1 MKGDAGISLYKICT
15 VAQFVQIWRR
25 GADGLVCLSATH
37 KATMRYIFR
46 MGPLRASAAL
56 LVTFGAKS
64 DMQRIVMRGVGV
76 PSHMLTATANKKI
89 KDNHYAY

>member
-1 MKGDAGISLYKICT
+1 
-15 VAQFVQIWRR
+15 
-25 GADGLVCLSATH
+25 
-37 KATMRYIFR
+37 MRYIFR